1 MSKRSNKS
9 QRYFGIGLNAL
20 DKMNYSLINGR
31 PCRLMLSERDSSRR
45 MTGSGN
51 IFVKN
56 LPPSVD
62 DKSLHDTFSQW
73 GNVLSCRV
81 IKNPGAV
88 RCYGYVNYDSIGAA
102 ERAIELVNGTI
113 LFGKEM

>member
-1 MSKRSNKS
+1 MLTII
-9 QRYFGIGLNAL
+9 YLVGTEAL
-20 DKMNYSLINGR
+20 HKMNYSLINGR
-31 PCRLMLSERDSSRR
+31 PCRLMLSERDSSKRR
-45 MTGSGN
+45 AGSGN

-56 LPPSVD
+56 LPPTVD
-62 DKSLHDTFSQW
+62 DKSLHDTFSRW
-73 GNVLSCRV
+73 GYVTSCRV

-88 RCYGYVNYDSIGAA
+88 RCYGYVNYDSVNAA